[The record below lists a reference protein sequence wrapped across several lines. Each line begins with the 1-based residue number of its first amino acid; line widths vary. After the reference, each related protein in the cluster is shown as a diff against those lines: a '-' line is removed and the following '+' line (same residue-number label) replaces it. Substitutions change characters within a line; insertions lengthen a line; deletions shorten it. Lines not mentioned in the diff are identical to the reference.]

1 MEIKQI
7 NSTIKSRA
15 AVAFS
20 PNQPLQI
27 VEIDVEMP
35 RKGEVLIRNT
45 HTGVCHTDAFTLSG
59 SDPEGVF
66 PVVLGHEGAGVVVT
80 VGEGVS
86 SVKPGDHVIP
96 LYTAECG
103 ECEFCRSGK
112 TNLCVSVRDTQGK
125 GLMPDGTTRFSY
137 QCQPIYH
144 YMGCSTFS
152 EYSVVAEVSLAKI
165 NPEANHEQVCL
176 LGCGVT
182 TGIGAVHNTAKVQEG
197 DSVAV
202 FGLGAIGLAVVQG
215 ARQAKAGR
223 IIAID
228 TNPSKFEL
236 AKQFGATDC
245 LNPNDYDKPIKD
257 VLLGINKWGIDH
269 TFECIGN
276 VNVMRQA
283 LESAHRGW
291 GQSIIIGVA
300 GAGQEI
306 STRPFQLVTGRVWKG
321 TAFGGVKGRSELP
334 KMVEDSMKGDIQLEP
349 FVTHTLTLDQ
359 INEAFELM
367 HEGKSIRAVIHY

>member
-1 MEIKQI
+1 M
-7 NSTIKSRA
+7 KSRA
-15 AVAFS
+15 AVAFA
-20 PNQPLQI
+20 PGKPLEI
-27 VEIDVEMP
+27 VEIDVAP
-35 RKGEVLIRNT
+35 PKKGEVLIKNT

-59 SDPEGVF
+59 NDPEGVF
-66 PVVLGHEGAGVVVT
+66 PVVLGHEGAGVVVE
-80 VGEGVS
+80 VGEGVT

-103 ECEFCRSGK
+103 ECEFCQSGK
-112 TNLCVSVRDTQGK
+112 TNLCVSVRETQGK

-137 QCQPIYH
+137 NGQPVYH

-152 EYSVVAEVSLAKI
+152 EYTVVAEVSLAKI
-165 NPEANHEQVCL
+165 NPAANHEHVCL

-182 TGIGAVHNTAKVQEG
+182 TGIGAVHNTAKVQPG
-197 DSVAV
+197 DSVAI
-202 FGLGAIGLAVVQG
+202 FGLGAIGLAAVQG

-228 TNPSKFEL
+228 TNPGKFEL
-236 AKQFGATDC
+236 ARQFGATDC
-245 LNPNDYDKPIKD
+245 INPNDHDKPIKD
-257 VLLGINKWGIDH
+257 VLLEINKWGIDH

-276 VNVMRQA
+276 VNVMRAA

-291 GQSIIIGVA
+291 GQSIVIGVA

-321 TAFGGVKGRSELP
+321 SAFGGVKGRTQLP
-334 KMVEDSMKGDIQLEP
+334 AMVEDAMKGEIELEP
-349 FVTHTLTLDQ
+349 FVTHTMTLDE
-359 INEAFELM
+359 INEAFDLM
-367 HEGKSIRAVIHY
+367 HEGKSIRTVIQY